1 MVFAIARHAAP
12 GPTIV
17 LPWTPA
23 IPGVQFEKTIN
34 EAEICET
41 QKELSAMKIVTPKSA
56 ARCAVN
62 KDFARA
68 LVRRMKKGV
77 ISGLMALSM
86 LFAFNPSAVFAAE
99 GAASHYLPG
108 AGGDI
113 LLAVPPEPGLQG
125 AYTLWYQS
133 GSTDVSVLEGRVT
146 FGLDLDLFLNLAA
159 LSYTFDKPVLGG
171 RYTIGVAI
179 PFGSAELDGTLTG
192 PLGNR
197 FAFSDD
203 SFDLSDIAL
212 IPFQMNWASDQWS
225 FKLSESII
233 APTGGYDTSGN
244 DLANLGRNY
253 WSFDTV
259 GAVTWFN
266 PESGTEVSF
275 APGVMVNTENS
286 DTDYKTG
293 TEFHADLVANQF
305 LSETFAVGLRGY
317 YYKQLSG
324 DSGSGATL
332 GDYKSRSYA
341 AGPGLVWIP
350 AFGKGRFTV
359 LGKWMHD
366 FSADNRFES
375 DYVTLT
381 GAWKF

>member
-1 MVFAIARHAAP
+1 
-12 GPTIV
+12 
-17 LPWTPA
+17 
-23 IPGVQFEKTIN
+23 
-34 EAEICET
+34 
-41 QKELSAMKIVTPKSA
+41 MKIVIPKSA
-56 ARCAVN
+56 ARYSAN
-62 KDFARA
+62 KDPKRA
-68 LVRRMKKGV
+68 LARRRKTALV
-77 ISGLMALSM
+77 SSLLALS
-86 LFAFNPSAVFAAE
+86 LFCALAPSAAFAAE
-99 GAASHYLPG
+99 GGASHYLPG

-113 LLAVPPEPGLQG
+113 LLAAPPEPGLQG
-125 AYTLWYQS
+125 AYMLWYQS
-133 GSTDVSVLEGRVT
+133 GSTDVSILEGRVS
-146 FGLDLDLFLNLAA
+146 FGLDLDLFLNIAS
-159 LSYTFDKPVLGG
+159 LSYTFDKPVMGG

-179 PFGSAELDGTLTG
+179 PFGSADLNGTLTG

-212 IPFQMNWASDQWS
+212 IPFQMNWTSDRWS
-225 FKLSESII
+225 FKLSESIV

-244 DLANLGRNY
+244 NLANLGRNY
-253 WSFDTV
+253 WSFDTL

-275 APGVMVNTENS
+275 APGVMINTNNP

-324 DSGSGATL
+324 DNGSGATL

-350 AFGKGRFTV
+350 EFGNGRFTV

-366 FSADNRFES
+366 FSADNRFKS